1 MRFRN
6 KFSTLEISNTKQATG
21 APGLHFLEYLVKF
34 EKCDLIS
41 KEFVFKIF
49 VPIFKLVMRSRKKA
63 MGKV

>member
-1 MRFRN
+1 M
-6 KFSTLEISNTKQATG
+6 EISNTKQATG
-21 APGLHFLEYLVKF
+21 APGLHFLKYLVKF